1 MDRWQGKWALITGA
15 SAGIG
20 NILARQLA
28 ARGAHLVL
36 TARRQDRL
44 NALAAEL
51 RAAHGISLEVFAADL
66 AQPATPDALFAF
78 TQQKNITVEILVNNA
93 GFGAYGQFD
102 EIPLR
107 RQLDMVQV
115 NIAAVVHLTHLYL
128 PSMIARRRGDIL
140 ILASTAAFQAVPF
153 IATYAATKSF
163 DLSFA
168 EALAEEVRPHGIHVT
183 ALCPGATSTEFQ
195 EVAAQPDYAFRSPA
209 SPEQV
214 VRDGLDAL
222 ARGKSLVISGA
233 RNRLMMESQRL
244 APRRLV
250 TSMAGRLMRPS
261 K

>member
-20 NILARQLA
+20 RNLARQLA

-36 TARRQDRL
+36 TARREDRL
-44 NALAAEL
+44 KILAAEL
-51 RAAHGISLEVFAADL
+51 HAAHGPSVEIFAADL
-66 AQPATPDALFAF
+66 SQSAAPDTIFTF
-78 TQQKNITVEILVNNA
+78 TQQKNITVDLLVNNA
-93 GFGAYGQFD
+93 GFGAYGRFD

-128 PSMIARRRGDIL
+128 PGMIARRRGDIL
-140 ILASTAAFQAVPF
+140 ILASTAGFQAVPY
-153 IATYAATKSF
+153 IAAYAATKSF
-163 DLSFA
+163 DLMFA
-168 EALAEEVRPHGIHVT
+168 EALAEEVRSHGIHVT

-195 EVAAQPDYAFRSPA
+195 KVAAQPDYAFRSPA
-209 SPEQV
+209 SPETV

-233 RNRLMMESQRL
+233 RNNLMALSQRL

-250 TSMAGRLMRPS
+250 TSMAARIMRPNR
-261 K
+261 